1 MTQAPA
7 LISSEEKVVV
17 VEGEE
22 GEEDIF
28 SDRHVILL
36 KLRDKWNLRRRRLQT
51 TVKGNLCI
59 KSLFY
64 LSVVIQGALQ
74 GNITFLYFAVFL
86 ILLYMF
92 GYESFIRYPLM
103 SIEHQVNNDKNAI
116 WMQKQSLCLSKG
128 IKENEY
134 IKTISSRRDSGKC
147 IQENSGTILKKYRS
161 FLVSLLVHLSRRFLF
176 LITKKRV

>member
-1 MTQAPA
+1 MES
-7 LISSEEKVVV
+7 L
-17 VEGEE
+17 
-22 GEEDIF
+22 
-28 SDRHVILL
+28 H
-36 KLRDKWNLRRRRLQT
+36 RRRLQT

-86 ILLYMF
+86 ILLSMF

-116 WMQKQSLCLSKG
+116 
-128 IKENEY
+128 
-134 IKTISSRRDSGKC
+134 
-147 IQENSGTILKKYRS
+147 
-161 FLVSLLVHLSRRFLF
+161 
-176 LITKKRV
+176 